1 VSGPSSGP
9 FAGSSRNWIYW
20 LPRKFVKIAADLC
33 HFASFDCQPRAC
45 YTEFWVIDTCRNFP
59 PRAASR
65 STTGRRVR
73 CRTLAS

>member
-33 HFASFDCQPRAC
+33 HFASFDC
-45 YTEFWVIDTCRNFP
+45 
-59 PRAASR
+59 
-65 STTGRRVR
+65 
-73 CRTLAS
+73 